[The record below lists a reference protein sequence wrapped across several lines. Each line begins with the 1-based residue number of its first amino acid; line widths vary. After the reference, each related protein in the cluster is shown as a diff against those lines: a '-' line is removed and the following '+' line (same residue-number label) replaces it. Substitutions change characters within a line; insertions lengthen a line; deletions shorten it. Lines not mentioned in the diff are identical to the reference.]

1 MATHNNLESL
11 FQAIADAIRTKTK
24 KTATIVADN
33 FPSEISSIELGVKTD
48 DATAAA
54 ADILTGKTAYVKG
67 VKVDGTMLNRGA
79 LTNTLSTHGSSYTI
93 PAGYHNGAG
102 KVTASISNL
111 AAANIKSGVNVG
123 GVAGTYT
130 GVGNTSAAYVLAGTT
145 FSNATV
151 SGQAGTMTNR
161 GAVTNTITVQNGSYT
176 IPAGYHNG
184 AGTVTASISGLAA
197 ANIKNGA
204 NVGNI
209 TGTYKGLGNATAAQ
223 VLAGKYFSTASL
235 SNTAGTMTDHSAKTS
250 TSSYAT
256 GTFKATT
263 TNYVFGTP
271 AAGYYSGS
279 SFVRIPLTNLAAA
292 NIKSGVKIGNI
303 TGTYAGTAGST
314 VKTGSVT
321 GTTTGVSIT
330 GLGFTPA
337 GFIIYPSGRVDIDDN
352 YDDYFIG
359 AALIGTSYTVGLA
372 YMDGSSEASIA
383 YNGNKRYVD
392 YTVGNGTISLTKSGT
407 DYGSYVGMR
416 AVSYGYVA
424 WS

>member
-24 KTATIVADN
+24 KTAAIVADN

-48 DATAAA
+48 DATAEAK
-54 ADILTGKTAYVKG
+54 DILTGKTAYVKG
-67 VKVDGTMLNRGA
+67 AKIN
-79 LTNTLSTHGSSYTI
+79 
-93 PAGYHNGAG
+93 
-102 KVTASISNL
+102 
-111 AAANIKSGVNVG
+111 
-123 GVAGTYT
+123 
-130 GVGNTSAAYVLAGTT
+130 
-145 FSNATV
+145 
-151 SGQAGTMTNR
+151 
-161 GAVTNTITVQNGSYT
+161 
-176 IPAGYHNG
+176 
-184 AGTVTASISGLAA
+184 
-197 ANIKNGA
+197 
-204 NVGNI
+204 
-209 TGTYKGLGNATAAQ
+209 
-223 VLAGKYFSTASL
+223 
-235 SNTAGTMTDHSAKTS
+235 GTMTDHSAKTS

-256 GTFKATT
+256 GTLKATT
-263 TNYVFGTP
+263 TNYVFGAP

-321 GTTTGVSIT
+321 GTTTGLSIT

-337 GFIIYPSGRVDIDDN
+337 GFIIYPSDRVDIDN
-352 YDDYFIG
+352 SYDDYFIG
-359 AALIGTSYTVGLA
+359 AALIGTSYRVGLA
-372 YMDGSSEASIA
+372 YIDGSREASVA
-383 YNGNKRYVD
+383 YNGSKRYVD

-407 DYGSYVGMR
+407 DYGPYVGMK